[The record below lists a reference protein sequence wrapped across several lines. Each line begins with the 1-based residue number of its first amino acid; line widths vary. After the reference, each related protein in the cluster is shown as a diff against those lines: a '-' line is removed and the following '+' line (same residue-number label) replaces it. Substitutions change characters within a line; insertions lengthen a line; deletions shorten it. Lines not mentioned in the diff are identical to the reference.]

1 MRNFEKSK
9 LFVVTAGVKGT
20 TIAGCRVFDNRVAFS
35 SYIKSR
41 SWVLWLSKLVS
52 LRDEYWFESRKPR
65 LESTTNDSKDSDGIY
80 GVWFSGSEGS

>member
-1 MRNFEKSK
+1 MGNFEKSK

-20 TIAGCRVFDNRVAFS
+20 TIAGCRVFNNRVAVS

-41 SWVLWLSKLVS
+41 SWVLWVSRLVS
-52 LRDEYWFESRKPR
+52 LRVESWIESKKPR
-65 LESTTNDSKDSDGIY
+65 LESISDDSKDLDGIC